1 MRWRE
6 EARQWAHADSANAEF
21 LLRKPQPV
29 FRVEKQSLEN
39 ALTALGRTWGVG
51 TMLDRWLADK
61 LRASPLISLEMHNAT
76 GVEALAAMIKEI
88 NRAND
93 ASATP
98 LLLPPLRWGIDRGL
112 VVVVNRAD
120 LTEPMLK
127 IRTYDLRGWFA
138 RNDAD
143 KAGIDHTR
151 LGDDV
156 VRFIMQA
163 VDPPSWQ
170 VFGNVRPS
178 CQMINDYLVVTQTY
192 ENQERVA
199 RALVELRKSLRTEQM
214 SATAPTTNPT
224 TLPATAP
231 SPPDIP

>member
-1 MRWRE
+1 
-6 EARQWAHADSANAEF
+6 
-21 LLRKPQPV
+21 
-29 FRVEKQSLEN
+29 
-39 ALTALGRTWGVG
+39 
-51 TMLDRWLADK
+51 
-61 LRASPLISLEMHNAT
+61 MHNAT

-143 KAGIDHTR
+143 KAAIDHTR